1 MPRVLL
7 LIWHALNNASLF
19 FLQKTEKW
27 KFPLK
32 NTHIRAD
39 LDTITLLTK
48 YIGKKTT
55 QNSDFLREDC
65 VLRKIHPKKCKQN
78 DVNIK

>member
-7 LIWHALNNASLF
+7 LIWHALNNTSLF

-48 YIGKKTT
+48 HIGKKRNKTLT
-55 QNSDFLREDC
+55 FSDTYLS
-65 VLRKIHPKKCKQN
+65 
-78 DVNIK
+78 